1 AEPVEHHRLEEAGT
15 VVVDRGGPAEVTHCS
30 ARLDE
35 RVETDQGEV
44 LRVLKNGVG
53 ELADRIAPGVARYRP
68 RARSPRHLADVAAER
83 ARAEDAVAGGADIAA
98 AVRSLEK
105 KVQGALP
112 DIGQHDRAGAHSRAG
127 SGAEGRR
134 RRDRDQGARHPIKGP
149 VGRGSRRAGQSEGQS
164 VDRSLLVLAGTAP
177 EQDDD
182 RSSCCDESS
191 ACKHFR
197 SSRIGW
203 DTVEPQSKARTAWGT
218 MNVQNDTGINRP

>member
-1 AEPVEHHRLEEAGT
+1 
-15 VVVDRGGPAEVTHCS
+15 VDRGGPAEVTHCS

-35 RVETDQGEV
+35 RVEPDQGEV

-53 ELADRIAPGVARYRP
+53 ELADRIALGVARYRP

-127 SGAEGRR
+127 SGRSEEHTSEL
-134 RRDRDQGARHPIKGP
+134 QSLRHL
-149 VGRGSRRAGQSEGQS
+149 VCR
-164 VDRSLLVLAGTAP
+164 LLL
-177 EQDDD
+177 E
-182 RSSCCDESS
+182 
-191 ACKHFR
+191 K
-197 SSRIGW
+197 
-203 DTVEPQSKARTAWGT
+203 
-218 MNVQNDTGINRP
+218 